1 METSDNEL
9 HPGGTFTPTPHP
21 LKTRLESQGLFFH
34 SWAHQRRNRKREA
47 TKTTQDLGLL
57 GSVPAMPPSPSLGS
71 PCCCKPAQSQVSA
84 WACAAF
90 LYAAHTPRN
99 LRFQPGTPALS
110 LSSTPWRHCG
120 ALVIAFGN
128 SVTGGNWK
136 NLSWALLRKGA
147 TLSRSL
153 DAEGSIAIWEAGGS
167 RLGCANWS

>member
-1 METSDNEL
+1 MSFILVGPSLPPHIPSRHIWSHRGCFSIPGHTREETGRER
-9 HPGGTFTPTPHP
+9 PPKPHRT
-21 LKTRLESQGLFFH
+21 LACWALF
-34 SWAHQRRNRKREA
+34 
-47 TKTTQDLGLL
+47 LL
-57 GSVPAMPPSPSLGS
+57 CLPPPSLGS

-84 WACAAF
+84 WACTAF